1 MSISIRDYNRDEKIC
16 EMAVGDERAEVL
28 YRPSAYT
35 PRVESE
41 LQSALERNRPSAGM
55 AELLAG
61 VLISWEVLDEE
72 GNEIEPTIENLME
85 LPSVLLGAAV
95 SAISEDIAG
104 DVDRKNS
111 GGGSRQKGWSGKSL
125 TGTRS

>member
-1 MSISIRDYNRDEKIC
+1 VSIRLGDYYRDERIV
-16 EMAVGDERAEVL
+16 EMQVGEEKAML
-28 YRPSAYT
+28 AYRPSAYT

-72 GNEIEPTIENLME
+72 GNEIEPTMDNLMD
-85 LPSVLLGAAV
+85 LPSVLLGAAIT
-95 SAISEDIAG
+95 AIGEDITGEA
-104 DVDRKNS
+104 DRKNL
-111 GGGSRQKGWSGKSL
+111 GGGSRPKGKSGRSL
-125 TGTRS
+125 SGTR